1 MANARK
7 VEQSRSG
14 QYLERTRKFFRGVLA
29 ELKKV
34 SWPSRKE
41 LIAYTAVVLV
51 SVAFV
56 ALLLWV
62 VDSALSLVLQRLIKT

>member
-14 QYLERTRKFFRGVLA
+14 QYLERTKRFFRGVWA

-34 SWPSRKE
+34 VWPSRKE
-41 LIAYTAVVLV
+41 LVAYTAVVLV

-56 ALLLWV
+56 ALLIWI
-62 VDSALSLVLQRLIKT
+62 VDSALSLVLELLIGT